1 MARQTTAGRRYAE
14 AAFELAQRDGSLDA
28 WQRDLSLAAATVA
41 DERVAAIV
49 DNPAVPH
56 AERDRLVSNLLGD
69 HISRPT
75 LNLVRLLVQRG
86 KVDLLA
92 QVAREYDRLLRE
104 QRGIVEAVVTT
115 PVPLSDGETIAI
127 RDRLAAVTGS
137 EVQLRS
143 ELDPA
148 LIGGLTVR
156 VGDRLLDASVRGRLD
171 RLRDQ
176 LIVGNR

>member
-75 LNLVRLLVQRG
+75 LNLIFSIKCLQVSVQWD
-86 KVDLLA
+86 VL
-92 QVAREYDRLLRE
+92 
-104 QRGIVEAVVTT
+104 
-115 PVPLSDGETIAI
+115 
-127 RDRLAAVTGS
+127 
-137 EVQLRS
+137 
-143 ELDPA
+143 
-148 LIGGLTVR
+148 
-156 VGDRLLDASVRGRLD
+156 
-171 RLRDQ
+171 
-176 LIVGNR
+176 